1 MEGDKIMAA
10 KLDKNLKELAQ
21 DLLKLQ
27 GIEYIDWLNKKH
39 QEVITKNTKIIRNCV
54 KNEIKNSNKKD
65 EVIEEINQES
75 TENLESFEDE
85 NYNEDEVESE
95 RKELIYQVKDLNKYA
110 LEYRKVVRYALKE
123 GLAIYNNNLSELY
136 INHEIVKK
144 LLEKDNF
151 DSVNGKLSIWRS
163 LKWIEVYSKN
173 RFIKK
178 VKVEKKV
185 INVIAI
191 NVEIFNTLNL
201 LLED

>member
-10 KLDKNLKELAQ
+10 KLDKNSKELAQ

>member
-27 GIEYIDWLNKKH
+27 GVEYIDWLNKKH

-65 EVIEEINQES
+65 EFVEEIQQDN
-75 TENLESFEDE
+75 TEKLESFEDE
-85 NYNEDEVESE
+85 NYNDDEIESE

>member
-27 GIEYIDWLNKKH
+27 GVEYIDWLNKKH

-65 EVIEEINQES
+65 EFVEEIQQDN
-75 TENLESFEDE
+75 TEKLESFEDE
-85 NYNEDEVESE
+85 NYNDDEIESE

-110 LEYRKVVRYALKE
+110 LEYRKVVRYSLKE

>member
-27 GIEYIDWLNKKH
+27 GVEYIDWLNKKH

-65 EVIEEINQES
+65 EFVEEIQQDN
-75 TENLESFEDE
+75 TEKLESFEDE
-85 NYNEDEVESE
+85 NYNDDEIESE

-144 LLEKDNF
+144 LLQKDNF

>member
-54 KNEIKNSNKKD
+54 KNEIRNSNKKD

-75 TENLESFEDE
+75 NENLESFEDE

>member
-21 DLLKLQ
+21 DLLKLK

-39 QEVITKNTKIIRNCV
+39 QEVITKNTKFIRNCV

-65 EVIEEINQES
+65 EIIEEINQES
-75 TENLESFEDE
+75 NENLESFEYE

-95 RKELIYQVKDLNKYA
+95 RKEIIYQVKDLNKYA

>member
-1 MEGDKIMAA
+1 M
-10 KLDKNLKELAQ
+10 
-21 DLLKLQ
+21 
-27 GIEYIDWLNKKH
+27 
-39 QEVITKNTKIIRNCV
+39 
-54 KNEIKNSNKKD
+54 
-65 EVIEEINQES
+65 
-75 TENLESFEDE
+75 
-85 NYNEDEVESE
+85 
-95 RKELIYQVKDLNKYA
+95 KDLNKYA

-201 LLED
+201 LLEEKKKKKCVQLYVQLLVQLCVQP

>member
-10 KLDKNLKELAQ
+10 KLDKNSKELAQ

-27 GIEYIDWLNKKH
+27 GVDYIEWLNKKH
-39 QEVITKNTKIIRNCV
+39 QELITKNTKIIRNCV
-54 KNEIKNSNKKD
+54 KNEIKNSSKKD

-75 TENLESFEDE
+75 NENLESFEDE

-110 LEYRKVVRYALKE
+110 LEYRKVVRYSLKE

>member
-27 GIEYIDWLNKKH
+27 GVEYIDWLNKKH

-65 EVIEEINQES
+65 EIIEEINQES
-75 TENLESFEDE
+75 NENLESFEDE

>member
-1 MEGDKIMAA
+1 MEGDKFMAA

-27 GIEYIDWLNKKH
+27 GVEYIDWLNKKH

-75 TENLESFEDE
+75 NENLESFEDE

>member
-27 GIEYIDWLNKKH
+27 GVEYIDWLNKKH

-75 TENLESFEDE
+75 NENLESFEDE

>member
-75 TENLESFEDE
+75 NENLESFEDE

>member
-39 QEVITKNTKIIRNCV
+39 QEVITKNTKFIRNCV

-65 EVIEEINQES
+65 EIIEEINQES
-75 TENLESFEDE
+75 NENLESFEYE

-95 RKELIYQVKDLNKYA
+95 RKEIIYQVKDLNKYA

>member
-27 GIEYIDWLNKKH
+27 GVEYIDWLNKKH

-65 EVIEEINQES
+65 EFVEEIQQDN
-75 TENLESFEDE
+75 TEKLESFEDE
-85 NYNEDEVESE
+85 NYNDDEIESE

-110 LEYRKVVRYALKE
+110 LEYRKVVRYSLKE
-123 GLAIYNNNLSELY
+123 GLVIYNNNLSELY

>member
-1 MEGDKIMAA
+1 M
-10 KLDKNLKELAQ
+10 
-21 DLLKLQ
+21 
-27 GIEYIDWLNKKH
+27 
-39 QEVITKNTKIIRNCV
+39 
-54 KNEIKNSNKKD
+54 
-65 EVIEEINQES
+65 
-75 TENLESFEDE
+75 
-85 NYNEDEVESE
+85 
-95 RKELIYQVKDLNKYA
+95 
-110 LEYRKVVRYALKE
+110 EYRKVVRYALKE

>member
-27 GIEYIDWLNKKH
+27 GVEYIDWLNKKH
-39 QEVITKNTKIIRNCV
+39 QELITKNTKIIRNCV
-54 KNEIKNSNKKD
+54 KNEIKNSSKKD

-75 TENLESFEDE
+75 NENLESFEDE

>member
-27 GIEYIDWLNKKH
+27 GVEYIDWLNKKH

>member
-27 GIEYIDWLNKKH
+27 GVEYIDWLNKKH

-65 EVIEEINQES
+65 EIIEEINQES
-75 TENLESFEDE
+75 NENLESFEYE

>member
-39 QEVITKNTKIIRNCV
+39 QEVITKNTKFIRNCV

-65 EVIEEINQES
+65 EIIEEINQES
-75 TENLESFEDE
+75 NENLESFEYE

-136 INHEIVKK
+136 LNHEIVKK

>member
-27 GIEYIDWLNKKH
+27 GVEYIDWLNKKH

-65 EVIEEINQES
+65 EVIEEINQENN
-75 TENLESFEDE
+75 ENLESFEDE